1 VLLKEAGLGAALNAL
16 GEDRPVSVQ
25 LASVRRYPDVIES
38 SVYLLV
44 ARMSESGPTTV
55 AISDDGHHLN
65 SLVHTNGRPGDLLD
79 IADRVKTLDG
89 DLNITVTGN
98 EVVANLVLPYAA

>member
-1 VLLKEAGLGAALNAL
+1 
-16 GEDRPVSVQ
+16 
-25 LASVRRYPDVIES
+25 
-38 SVYLLV
+38 
-44 ARMSESGPTTV
+44 M
-55 AISDDGHHLN
+55 AISDDGSHLN